1 MAVCTSAQLTLG
13 GRCAW
18 SPQHSTALRSL
29 QQQPTE
35 IWLCLTAAFMLSK
48 TNSLQW
54 NQSLTGTYKKGELGE
69 AQCGFYTSWQRY
81 QLLVRAVLLLALLAQ
96 QAFGSSGTFFTLC
109 LLIALFVTGAV
120 LMASTAQRFTL
131 GRILQTTTRPMGWA
145 KPQFRI
151 CFL

>member
-1 MAVCTSAQLTLG
+1 
-13 GRCAW
+13 
-18 SPQHSTALRSL
+18 
-29 QQQPTE
+29 
-35 IWLCLTAAFMLSK
+35 MLSK

-69 AQCGFYTSWQRY
+69 AQCGFYTSWQHY
-81 QLLVRAVLLLALLAQ
+81 QLLLRAVLLLALLAQ

-109 LLIALFVTGAV
+109 LLIALFVTGAA
-120 LMASTAQRFTL
+120 LMASTAQR
-131 GRILQTTTRPMGWA
+131 WA